1 LSRQRRALWTCVLL
15 LGLTTIGA
23 YGVAYYAIGALIP
36 AISKDT
42 GWSSG
47 TLASAF
53 SLALLL
59 QGGVALGLGRLFDR
73 CGSVP
78 VLAISLVVGAAFLL
92 MASLAQA
99 PWQFVLTWTLGAG
112 AIGGGLYYNVT
123 MPALARLFPSRR
135 ATAFSG
141 LTLLGALASPIF
153 YPLAAVLMDSMGWR
167 STLQV
172 LVLVLVCC
180 VSPAI
185 FLVRAPPGAQT
196 VDRRGRTQSLASTL
210 REPAI
215 ARALLLVA
223 VASFANAAVLLHQ
236 VSIIEATGLSLTAA
250 SSYAGLR
257 GAFQLPGRVLL
268 SPLVRAA
275 GVRGLLAGCYV
286 LSGTAVL
293 ALVPALNGGITTV
306 FVLYFTVAS
315 GVSIGLL
322 SPLNGLFQAD
332 VYGDSRL
339 GTLSGVT
346 VIVVSVAGAAGSW
359 LGGVSVD
366 LTGSFEVLLIGA
378 SASQMAAVLVL
389 AWQARAGKPGTP
401 GRGRRPRAVSARP
414 ATRHVP

>member
-1 LSRQRRALWTCVLL
+1 LSRQPQALWTSVLL

-23 YGVAYYAIGALIP
+23 YGVAYYAIGVLIP
-36 AISKDT
+36 AISEDT
-42 GWSSG
+42 GWGSG

-59 QGGVALGLGRLFDR
+59 QGAVALGMGRVFDR
-73 CGSVP
+73 SGSIP
-78 VLAISLVVGAAFLL
+78 VLASSLVVGSTLL
-92 MASLAQA
+92 LLASLAQA
-99 PWQFVLTWTLGAG
+99 PWQFVLAWTCGA
-112 AIGGGLYYNVT
+112 AAVGGGLYYNVT
-123 MPALARLFPSRR
+123 MPALARLFPNRR

-153 YPLAAVLMDSMGWR
+153 YPLAAVLIESMGWR
-167 STLQV
+167 STLQA
-172 LVLVLVCC
+172 LVLILVCC
-180 VSPAI
+180 VAPAV
-185 FLVRAPPGAQT
+185 FLVRAPPSAQI
-196 VDRRGRTQSLASTL
+196 VDNQERHSTLASAL

-215 ARALLLVA
+215 SRTLLMVA
-223 VASFANAAVLLHQ
+223 VAAFANAAVLLHQ

-268 SPLVRAA
+268 SPLIRVA
-275 GVRGLLAGCYV
+275 GVRGLIAGCYL
-286 LSGTAVL
+286 LSGTAVFAMVL
-293 ALVPALNGGITTV
+293 ALNGEVTTV
-306 FVLYFTVAS
+306 LVVYFTVAS
-315 GVSIGLL
+315 GISIGLL
-322 SPLNGLFQAD
+322 SPLNGLFQAE

-366 LTGSFEVLLIGA
+366 VTGSFEALLIGTMA
-378 SASQMAAVLVL
+378 LQVAAVLALV
-389 AWQARAGKPGTP
+389 WQAHARKPGTG
-401 GRGRRPRAVSARP
+401 GRKPRIVSARP

>member
-1 LSRQRRALWTCVLL
+1 LSRQPQALWTCVLL
-15 LGLTTIGA
+15 LGLTNIGA
-23 YGVAYYAIGALIP
+23 YGVAYYAIGVLIP
-36 AISKDT
+36 AISEDT

-59 QGGVALGLGRLFDR
+59 QGAVALGLGRVFDR
-73 CGSVP
+73 SGSLP

-92 MASLAQA
+92 MASLARA
-99 PWQFVLTWTLGAG
+99 PWQFVLSWTLGAA

-123 MPALARLFPSRR
+123 MPALARLFPDQR

-153 YPLAAVLMDSMGWR
+153 YPLAAVLMDSIGWR
-167 STLQV
+167 SALQV
-172 LVLVLVCC
+172 LVLILVCC
-180 VSPAI
+180 VAPAVV
-185 FLVRAPPGAQT
+185 FVRAPPGVQT
-196 VDRRGRTQSLASTL
+196 FDRQGRTQSLASTL

-215 ARALLLVA
+215 ARTLLMVA

-268 SPLVRAA
+268 SPLVQAA

-286 LSGTAVL
+286 LSGTAVF
-293 ALVPALNGGITTV
+293 ALVLALNGGITTA

-346 VIVVSVAGAAGSW
+346 VIVVSLAGALGSW
-359 LGGVSVD
+359 LGGVSLDV
-366 LTGSFEVLLIGA
+366 TGSFEALLIGA
-378 SASQMAAVLVL
+378 MALQVAAVLALV
-389 AWQARAGKPGTP
+389 W
-401 GRGRRPRAVSARP
+401 
-414 ATRHVP
+414 